1 VSPPASGKEPTF
13 LDRLQRKRDGRNVD
27 PALGV
32 LSGEGAQ
39 QRVKD
44 PEDPHPEHRPM
55 PTLPSQLAAERETAP
70 SYYGLPAVKEPV
82 WIWSVP
88 TYLYVGGVAGAASL
102 LGLAAD
108 VAGGPDLAQLGRRAL
123 WVGTVGDV
131 LSAGLLIH
139 DLGRPSRF
147 LNMLRV
153 FRPTSPMSIGSWVLA
168 ASGGLN
174 TLGLILGW
182 RRGWAG
188 VVGRGASAGAAVLGM
203 PLAGYTAVLLCN
215 SAIPVWQA
223 THRTLPLFFM
233 SSATAAAGSL
243 LSLLPHGPAEARVL
257 RPYRLA
263 GKVAELVTG
272 IAVARDA
279 ARVPE
284 VARPLHEGLSG
295 TLWKTSR
302 VCSAAGLVLDVLP
315 GRARWKQVAADV
327 LTTAGA
333 LAARFAIFHAGKASA
348 RNPQATFQG
357 QRQGLGAAEVAGNTV
372 ASDGKPLKFPLPV
385 LR

>member
-1 VSPPASGKEPTF
+1 MSEPLGNQLTL
-13 LDRLQRKRDGRNVD
+13 LDRLQAKRDGRNVD
-27 PALGV
+27 PSLGI
-32 LSGEGAQ
+32 LAGEGSH

-44 PEDPHPEHRPM
+44 PEHGPM
-55 PTLPSQLAAERETAP
+55 PTLPSQAAPDQHAAP
-70 SYYGLPAVKEPV
+70 SYYGLPVIKEPV
-82 WIWSVP
+82 WIWSIP

-108 VAGGPDLAQLGRRAL
+108 VAGGPKLERLGRRGL
-123 WVGTVGDV
+123 WIGTAGDMV
-131 LSAGLLIH
+131 STALLIH
-139 DLGRPSRF
+139 DLGRPERF

-168 ASGGLN
+168 GSGGLN
-174 TLGLILGW
+174 TLGLLLSH
-182 RRGWAG
+182 RRGWPG
-188 VVGRGASAGAAVLGM
+188 TVGRLAAGGAAVLGM

-215 SAIPVWQA
+215 TAVPVWQA

-233 SSATAAAGSL
+233 ASATAAAGSL
-243 LSLLPHGPAEARVL
+243 LSLLPHGPHEARVL

-272 IAVARDA
+272 YAVQRDA
-279 ARVPE
+279 ARVSE
-284 VARPLHEGLSG
+284 VARPLHEGLPG
-295 TLWKTSR
+295 ALWKTSR
-302 VCSAAGLVLDVLP
+302 ACSAAGLLLDVLP
-315 GRARWKQVAADV
+315 GRQRWKQVAADV

-333 LAARFAIFHAGKASA
+333 LAARFALFHAGKVSA

>member
-1 VSPPASGKEPTF
+1 M
-13 LDRLQRKRDGRNVD
+13 DRLQRKQDGRNVD
-27 PALGV
+27 STLGV
-32 LSGEGAQ
+32 LAGEGSR

-44 PEDPHPEHRPM
+44 PESAYPAHGQQVS
-55 PTLPSQLAAERETAP
+55 TLPSRAGPEREEAP

-82 WIWSVP
+82 WIWSIP
-88 TYLYVGGVAGAASL
+88 AYLYVGGVAGAASV

-108 VAGGPDLAQLGRRAL
+108 MAGGPKLARLGRRCL
-123 WVGTVGDV
+123 WVGTVGDM

-139 DLGRPSRF
+139 DLGRPERF

-174 TLGLILGW
+174 TLGLLLGH

-188 VVGRGASAGAAVLGM
+188 AVGRGATAGAAVLGM

-215 SAIPVWQA
+215 SAVPVWQA

-243 LSLLPHGPAEARVL
+243 LSLLPHGPREERVL
-257 RPYRLA
+257 RPYRLT
-263 GKVAELVTG
+263 GKVAKVLTFA
-272 IAVARDA
+272 AVERDA
-279 ARVPE
+279 ARVSE
-284 VARPLHEGLSG
+284 VARPLKEGLPG
-295 TLWKTSR
+295 ALWRTSR
-302 VCSAAGLVLDVLP
+302 VCSAAGLLLEVLP
-315 GRARWKQVAADV
+315 GRARWKQVASDV
-327 LTTAGA
+327 LNTVAS
-333 LAARFAIFHAGKASA
+333 LASRFALFHAGKASA

-357 QRQGLGAAEVAGNTV
+357 QRQGLGAAEVMGHTV

>member
-1 VSPPASGKEPTF
+1 M

-32 LSGEGAQ
+32 LSGEGSQ

-44 PEDPHPEHRPM
+44 PEGAYPAHGQQVTH
-55 PTLPSQLAAERETAP
+55 LPSRAEPQREDAP

-82 WIWSVP
+82 WIWSIP

-108 VAGGPDLAQLGRRAL
+108 VMGGPRLAKLGRRCL
-123 WVGTVGDV
+123 WVGTAGDMISTV
-131 LSAGLLIH
+131 LLIH
-139 DLGRPSRF
+139 DLGRPERF

-168 ASGGLN
+168 GSGGLN
-174 TLGLILGW
+174 TLGVLLAHRPGW
-182 RRGWAG
+182 MG
-188 VVGRGASAGAAVLGM
+188 VVGRSAAAGAAVLGM

-215 SAIPVWQA
+215 TSVPIWQA
-223 THRTLPLFFM
+223 THRALPLFFM

-243 LSLLPHGPAEARVL
+243 LSLLPHAPHEARVL

-272 IAVARDA
+272 VAVARDA
-279 ARVPE
+279 ARVSE
-284 VARPLHEGLSG
+284 VARPLKEGVSG
-295 TLWKTSR
+295 ALWKTSR
-302 VCSAAGLVLDVLP
+302 VCSAAGLLLDVLP
-315 GRARWKQVAADV
+315 GRSRWKHVAADV

-357 QRQGLGAAEVAGNTV
+357 QRQGLGAAEVKGNTL
-372 ASDGKPLKFPLPV
+372 AADGKPLKFPLPV